1 MPLVFLCGGCGNSL
15 YAGLQLRS
23 PRDVLSSSGGRC
35 RKCGV
40 TLRPAELDLQVTA
53 ITSAFEGFKPDSVN
67 ELSAMH
73 VLSDH
78 V

>member
-23 PRDVLSSSGGRC
+23 PRDILNSSGGRC
-35 RKCGV
+35 GKCGV

-53 ITSAFEGFKPDSVN
+53 IASAFEGSKPASGN
-67 ELSAMH
+67 EPGAMQ
-73 VLSDH
+73 VL
-78 V
+78 VENA